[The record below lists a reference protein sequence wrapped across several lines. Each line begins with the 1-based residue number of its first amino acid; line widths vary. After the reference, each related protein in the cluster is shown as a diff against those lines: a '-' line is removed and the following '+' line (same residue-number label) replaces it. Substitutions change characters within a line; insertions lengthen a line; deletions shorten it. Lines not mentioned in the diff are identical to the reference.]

1 MGMGMGMSDS
11 KYGMGMGD
19 SKYGMGMDQRLD
31 GNEW

>member
-1 MGMGMGMSDS
+1 MGMGMGMSES